1 MLVGRERQCWF
12 WLGPFSAERIWEGV
26 GIRLLLLAPLISLSF
41 YIYHLLPQNLAM
53 NFFFRI
59 RQTVLFA
66 FALFYADALLPSS
79 ISQSRYRSVLRLQIS
94 LPDFLSTPK
103 SQGSGTIET
112 NYKSAL
118 LELLKEVPPNDATP
132 KQLTSDIL
140 GAVKALETKCET
152 PESDVIP
159 QLAGNWELIWTA
171 QDASTKSRNIFSTW
185 IK

>member
-1 MLVGRERQCWF
+1 MF
-12 WLGPFSAERIWEGV
+12 WLSAPFAFFGAT
-26 GIRLLLLAPLISLSF
+26 LAKLSLSF
-41 YIYHLLPQNLAM
+41 SLSTHLSSLLPGSAM
-53 NFFFRI
+53 NFFRI
-59 RQTVLFA
+59 RLTVLFA

-79 ISQSRYRSVLRLQIS
+79 ISQSRYCSVLRLQIS

-103 SQGSGTIET
+103 SQGSGRIET

-171 QDASTKSRNIFSTW
+171 QDASIKSRNIFSTW